1 MRRHRIFSIGWPKQ
15 ILCRK
20 NMFRQNIPV
29 PKTFA
34 PIDVG
39 KNMHKKWVLQLSD
52 FIDESR
58 KKVDNQIKLLEKN

>member
-1 MRRHRIFSIGWPKQ
+1 
-15 ILCRK
+15 
-20 NMFRQNIPV
+20 MFRQNIPV